1 MVPRQPALQ
10 RRAITETT
18 ITAALIASA
27 TTATTVVV
35 IATPSPAVPST
46 AVQVT
51 VQNATQGLIV
61 LLIARV
67 KAGVIETG
75 HAVVAPVS
83 DTAATKAAA
92 TSIAASQ
99 KSLQPRRPNA
109 QGSIQIR
116 HLPNWPR

>member
-1 MVPRQPALQ
+1 MEPRQPALQ
-10 RRAITETT
+10 RRAIPETT

-27 TTATTVVV
+27 TTVVV
-35 IATPSPAVPST
+35 IVRRGPAVQST

-61 LLIARV
+61 PLIARV

-83 DTAATKAAA
+83 DKAATKAAA
-92 TSIAASQ
+92 TSTAASQ

-116 HLPNWPR
+116 HLPNWLR

>member
-27 TTATTVVV
+27 TTVVV
-35 IATPSPAVPST
+35 IATPGPAVQST
-46 AVQVT
+46 AVRVT

-61 LLIARV
+61 PLIARV

-75 HAVVAPVS
+75 HAVMAPVS
-83 DTAATKAAA
+83 DKAATKAAA

-99 KSLQPRRPNA
+99 RSSRPRRPNE